1 MFEGFEQRRITTS
14 GAEINLVVGGSGPP
28 LLLLHGYP
36 QSHVMWHK
44 VAPRFAEEFTV
55 VVPDLRGYGDSS
67 KPPGDPEHA
76 NYAKR
81 AMAQDQAEVM
91 TQLGFDTFFLA
102 GHDRGARVSHR
113 LTKDHPQ
120 RVLKLTTMDIIPT
133 HRMFQVVNQAM
144 ATATHHWFF
153 LIQPYDYPERMIGAN
168 ADYFIRHRFE
178 RGQDSDV
185 HYPLEAVEEYVRCG
199 SDPAA
204 IHAMCEDYRA
214 GASIDLVHDEADFD
228 NKIACPML
236 ALWSATGYT
245 GRSQDVLETWRD
257 YATNVRGHSLPCG
270 HHLPEEMPDQVH
282 SDLRAFLLE

>member
-44 VAPRFAEEFTV
+44 VAPLLAEEFTV

-76 NYAKR
+76 NYSKR

-113 LTKDHPQ
+113 LTKDHQQ

-178 RGQDSDV
+178 RWPRLGR
-185 HYPLEAVEEYVRCG
+185 PLSAGGRRGICALRVRPSG
-199 SDPAA
+199 HPR
-204 IHAMCEDYRA
+204 H
-214 GASIDLVHDEADFD
+214 
-228 NKIACPML
+228 
-236 ALWSATGYT
+236 
-245 GRSQDVLETWRD
+245 
-257 YATNVRGHSLPCG
+257 VRGLPRRG
-270 HHLPEEMPDQVH
+270 QHRLG
-282 SDLRAFLLE
+282 A

>member
-44 VAPRFAEEFTV
+44 VAPLFAEEFTV

-76 NYAKR
+76 NYSKR

-91 TQLGFDTFFLA
+91 TQLGFGTFFLA

-113 LTKDHPQ
+113 LTKDHQQ

-168 ADYFIRHRFE
+168 
-178 RGQDSDV
+178 V
-185 HYPLEAVEEYVRCG
+185 
-199 SDPAA
+199 
-204 IHAMCEDYRA
+204 
-214 GASIDLVHDEADFD
+214 
-228 NKIACPML
+228 
-236 ALWSATGYT
+236 
-245 GRSQDVLETWRD
+245 
-257 YATNVRGHSLPCG
+257 
-270 HHLPEEMPDQVH
+270 
-282 SDLRAFLLE
+282 